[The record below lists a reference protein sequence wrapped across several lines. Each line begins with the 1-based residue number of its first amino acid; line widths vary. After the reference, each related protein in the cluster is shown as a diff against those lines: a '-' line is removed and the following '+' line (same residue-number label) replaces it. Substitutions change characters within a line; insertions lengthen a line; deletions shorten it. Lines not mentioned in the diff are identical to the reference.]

1 MDLFAGKELM
11 DQGINA
17 EMLQELTG
25 DILPQEYSERLK
37 IARRNMLR
45 EIADDPE
52 EDGNRRARARRG
64 FASRKEERDARKG
77 VVAQIRRYH
86 RMVDGQ
92 MFNRIAD
99 RRAKKKRANTAR
111 RTNRVCT

>member
-1 MDLFAGKELM
+1 MDLFAGKALM

-25 DILPQEYSERLK
+25 EILPTKYEERLK

-45 EIADDPE
+45 EIADDPN
-52 EDGNRRARARRG
+52 EDGYRRERARRG
-64 FASRKEERDARKG
+64 FASRKEERDAKKS
-77 VVAQIRRYH
+77 VTAQVRRYH

-92 MFNRIAD
+92 WANMIAD

-111 RTNRVCT
+111 RITRVCT

>member
-1 MDLFAGKELM
+1 MDLFAGKTLM
-11 DQGINA
+11 DMGVNA
-17 EMLQELTG
+17 EMLQELSG
-25 DILPQEYSERLK
+25 DILPEGYNERLK

-45 EIADDPE
+45 DIADDPE

-64 FASRKEERDARKG
+64 FASRKEERDAKKG
-77 VVAQIRRYH
+77 VTAQIRRYH

-111 RTNRVCT
+111 RITRVCN